1 MPPMYCRIRWAAF
14 APRWTIV
21 QPWPCLFGVDRL
33 GFGRSVRCAVC
44 HRTVTDATVWVV
56 TYPSRQ
62 AWQRGDAVAADPRT
76 GDPQC
81 RECAFTYY
89 GLQADALAI
98 APPTA
103 RWTCWGA
110 ILIPEQMVEVRAAD
124 GVPRYGYRL
133 FPPWR
138 SRRGR
143 RPTRHRMSP
152 AEHGRRGRVWPL
164 SAGAAPVRNS

>member
-1 MPPMYCRIRWAAF
+1 MPRMHSRIRWAAC
-14 APRWTIV
+14 PRWTIV
-21 QPWPCLFGVDRL
+21 QPWPCLFGVDRTA
-33 GFGRSVRCAVC
+33 FGHSVRCAVC
-44 HRTVTDATVWVV
+44 HRKVTDASVWVV

-81 RECAFTYY
+81 RDCAYTWY
-89 GLQADALAI
+89 GLKADELAI
-98 APPTA
+98 SPPTA

-110 ILIPEQMVEVRAAD
+110 IILHEQIVEVRASA

-133 FPPWR
+133 FPQWR
-138 SRRGR
+138 SRLWI
-143 RPTRHRMSP
+143 RPTWHLMSH

-164 SAGAAPVRNS
+164 SAGAATVRNS